1 MKRKTIALLLSLGML
16 MNSFSICQAEETDVD
31 KSQQT
36 RVLITTDGE
45 CDDQNSLRH
54 MLLYANDL
62 DIAGI
67 VYSASTFHW
76 QGDGEHTLAE
86 ITPENLYKG
95 EDIDTLTSYRPQE
108 MGWIENLINEE
119 YSADYEF
126 LSQNAAGYPTP
137 EELLNV
143 VKVGNVEFEG
153 DVREATE
160 GSEWIKQC
168 ILDDDERLL
177 YLQTWGG
184 FNTCARALMSIAEE
198 YKGTEQWPE
207 IYKKVV
213 NKVRIQGHDQDTTWR
228 VYIQD
233 LYPDLVQVGGSNIG
247 YGYFASQQNSEHARE
262 MFCGDWLYENIKNGH
277 GKMMENYHLVNDG
290 AYYEG
295 EPEEYQFGQTTTIG
309 WGSVP
314 RELETYDWVG
324 EGDSGHWVLLVP
336 VGLRGLENPNYG
348 TWCGRIT
355 INGEAQNKAGNYDEY
370 NFVTGEY
377 NQFSGKRWLVP
388 LQEDF
393 AARADWTCN
402 TPENCNHAPVVSAEN
417 LDITAAAG
425 EIVTLMGSAVDP
437 DGDELDINWW
447 VYEDAGEYEGELTG
461 LRVWDSHAL
470 STSFTVPAD
479 AESGDYFNIILEVK
493 DRADA
498 PMTRYAQVIV
508 SVE

>member
-1 MKRKTIALLLSLGML
+1 M
-16 MNSFSICQAEETDVD
+16 
-31 KSQQT
+31 
-36 RVLITTDGE
+36 
-45 CDDQNSLRH
+45 
-54 MLLYANDL
+54 
-62 DIAGI
+62 
-67 VYSASTFHW
+67 
-76 QGDGEHTLAE
+76 
-86 ITPENLYKG
+86 
-95 EDIDTLTSYRPQE
+95 
-108 MGWIENLINEE
+108 
-119 YSADYEF
+119 
-126 LSQNAAGYPTP
+126 
-137 EELLNV
+137 
-143 VKVGNVEFEG
+143 
-153 DVREATE
+153 
-160 GSEWIKQC
+160 
-168 ILDDDERLL
+168 
-177 YLQTWGG
+177 
-184 FNTCARALMSIAEE
+184 
-198 YKGTEQWPE
+198 
-207 IYKKVV
+207 
-213 NKVRIQGHDQDTTWR
+213 
-228 VYIQD
+228 
-233 LYPDLVQVGGSNIG
+233 
-247 YGYFASQQNSEHARE
+247 
-262 MFCGDWLYENIKNGH
+262 
-277 GKMMENYHLVNDG
+277 
-290 AYYEG
+290 
-295 EPEEYQFGQTTTIG
+295 
-309 WGSVP
+309 
-314 RELETYDWVG
+314 
-324 EGDSGHWVLLVP
+324 LLVP